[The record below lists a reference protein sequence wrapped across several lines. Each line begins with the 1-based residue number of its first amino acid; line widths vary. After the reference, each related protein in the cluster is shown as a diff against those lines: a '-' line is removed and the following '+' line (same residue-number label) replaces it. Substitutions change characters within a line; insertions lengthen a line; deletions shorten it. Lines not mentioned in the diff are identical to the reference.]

1 MNQDVLETAKFP
13 DINFQSLEVTAV
25 RTKAEQFRVHILGDL
40 TVHGVT
46 NQQTIVA
53 QVALGLDSLR
63 AFGEFTLLQTDDE
76 IKIASIA
83 SGTLKLRDTL
93 KSSFY
98 VAARQQKQTPATA
111 H

>member
-1 MNQDVLETAKFP
+1 MFSRPQNSQNV
-13 DINFQSLEVTAV
+13 NFQSLEVTAV

-40 TVHGVT
+40 TVHVVT
-46 NQQTIVA
+46 NRQTIVT

-98 VAARQQKQTPATA
+98 VVARQ
-111 H
+111 